1 MNIKKR
7 GGKRIGAGRKKSEP
21 SKVIRSPIWFTELL
35 KTYSWEKIKELLK
48 K

>member
-1 MNIKKR
+1 MSKGKR
-7 GGKRIGAGRKKSEP
+7 GGKRIGAGRKSNGPTKRIYAPE
-21 SKVIRSPIWFTELL
+21 WFAELL